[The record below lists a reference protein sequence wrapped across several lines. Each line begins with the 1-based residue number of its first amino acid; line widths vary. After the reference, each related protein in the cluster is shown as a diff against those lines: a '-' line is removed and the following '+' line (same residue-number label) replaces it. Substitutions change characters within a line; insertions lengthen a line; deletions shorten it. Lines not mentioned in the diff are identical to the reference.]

1 MEQLDEQEIR
11 RRLSVPA
18 NHALRSLT
26 ILSEVDST
34 NRYLLEEYDLG
45 ADGVHG
51 CLAET
56 QTAGRGRRGRT
67 WSSPAGANLYL
78 SLLRTYASVP
88 KCVEGLSL
96 VAGIAVARAL
106 KSLDVRAVALKWP
119 NDIQIGGKKLGGI
132 LIETSG
138 ASVGSWRVVTGVGIN
153 IDMPRDGGTSIDQP
167 WTDLAR
173 HGAHPG
179 RNRLAARVLGEL
191 IMAAN
196 QFAESGLET
205 FMGEWQQLD
214 ALRGR
219 EVALDG
225 AGGTRW
231 GTARGVDSN
240 GALLVEIGG
249 QRERIVCADVSLRLL
264 N

>member
-1 MEQLDEQEIR
+1 
-11 RRLSVPA
+11 
-18 NHALRSLT
+18 
-26 ILSEVDST
+26 
-34 NRYLLEEYDLG
+34 
-45 ADGVHG
+45 
-51 CLAET
+51 
-56 QTAGRGRRGRT
+56 
-67 WSSPAGANLYL
+67 LYL

-264 N
+264 T